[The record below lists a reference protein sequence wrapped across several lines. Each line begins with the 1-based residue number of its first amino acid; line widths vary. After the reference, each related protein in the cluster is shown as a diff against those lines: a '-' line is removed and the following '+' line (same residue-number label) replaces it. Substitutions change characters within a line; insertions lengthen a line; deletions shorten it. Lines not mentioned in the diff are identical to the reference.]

1 MTEVRRDLD
10 GFVQQDEN
18 GLSHLDLAVDGIT
31 CAGCMAKIER
41 ELKSVPGVTGARVN
55 LTSHRLA
62 VDWDAGQTAPDSF
75 LERLQKIGYSAFPF
89 DPKQISK
96 VQADRSKTLL
106 RALAVAGFAA
116 MNIMLLSISVWAGNV
131 TGIAQ
136 ETRDLLH
143 WISALI
149 AIPAVAYAGQP
160 FFRSALVSFQ
170 ARNLNMDVPISLAVL
185 LAVGMSI
192 FQTFTSARDAYFDS
206 AVMLL
211 FFLLVGR
218 FLDENMRR
226 RTSSLA
232 ENLVTLRGQS
242 ATRREDDGSLT
253 EVPLSALAPGD
264 LVHVA
269 AGERIG
275 VDGEVVSGM
284 SDIDL
289 SLVTGETAP
298 ERVEPGSK
306 VIGGTL
312 NQSGNLL
319 IRVEAVL
326 KGTVLEEI
334 GRLLE
339 NAAQVRARYVQLADR
354 AARAYVPIVHSAA
367 ALTLIGWLIYG
378 ADWQSALLNAISVL
392 IITCPCALG
401 LAVPVVQVVASS
413 VLFRAGVLISS
424 GDALERLAEIDTVI
438 FDKTGT
444 LTMPVP
450 QVLNTDEIA
459 PDLLQRAGRIAAASR
474 HPLAEAIAR
483 AAGVDTPLEG
493 VTEEP
498 GRGVR
503 ASGASGE
510 IRLGNAEFCGLDPEA
525 LPELTT
531 GSRIW
536 YREGEAPPVEFRLAQ
551 SLRADAKSTIDQ
563 LKALGLEVEILSGD
577 TEAAVAAAAAELGI
591 DHWRAGLK
599 PADKIARLEQLQAE
613 GRKPA
618 MVGDGLNDAPCLSA
632 AHASLSPVSAADIS
646 RAAADFV
653 FMGDGLAPIL
663 TALATAR
670 MSRRLMLE
678 NLGFAAL
685 YNTIAVPLA
694 VLGFVNPLIAAL
706 AMSGSS
712 IIVTLNA
719 LRTHLLN
726 RTSKPE

>member
-450 QVLNTDEIA
+450 QVLNTEEIA

-591 DHWRAGLK
+591 GHWRAGLK